1 MTHIIVTDDQARQI
15 ADGSLPIVFIDSA
28 GRQLVRINQLES
40 EPAPPSNL
48 SAEDWAEIVRRSQ
61 NPGKYSTLQEIKE
74 RRGWTDHQ

>member
-74 RRGWTDHQ
+74 RRGWTDNQ